1 VNPIK
6 AILVDD
12 EPRARARL
20 RRLLEAHADVVV
32 VGEAENGDEALQRT
46 LTLRPDVVFL
56 DVRMPGPSGTEV
68 ALRLAAYLPDSIRPA
83 VVFTTAHAE
92 HAVEAFAADGTDYL
106 LKPIERDRLAE
117 ALRRVRRT
125 AWSSTAPPQAPPP
138 APAPAVLEGHHGQAL
153 SQVAVLS
160 IRSVEVEDGVAF
172 AFTADGGRTR
182 LGEGLAELESSL
194 PSPPFLRI
202 SRSAIVCVER
212 IERLWPRESGTFE
225 VELDDGRRLAVSR
238 RRARRLREL
247 MGLA

>member
-1 VNPIK
+1 MSPIR
-6 AILVDD
+6 ALLVDD

-32 VGEAENGDEALQRT
+32 VGEAENGEEALQRT

-68 ALRLAAYLPDSIRPA
+68 ALRLASYLPDSVRPA

-117 ALRRVRRT
+117 ALRRVRRS
-125 AWSSTAPPQAPPP
+125 AWSSTPPLSPPP
-138 APAPAVLEGHHGQAL
+138 TSTPVVLEGHHGQAL
-153 SQVAVLS
+153 SQVPVMS
-160 IRSVEVEDGVAF
+160 ICSIEVEDGVAF

-194 PSPPFLRI
+194 PCPPFLRI
-202 SRSAIVCVER
+202 SRSAIVSVEH
-212 IERLWPRESGTFE
+212 IERLWPRDSGTFE
-225 VELDDGRRLAVSR
+225 VELEDGRRLGVSR
-238 RRARRLREL
+238 RRAKRLREL
-247 MGLA
+247 MGLQG